1 MAQAD
6 VYVDRDGR
14 EISLAGLEANERKLV
29 ARLLRRARTYRDWN
43 QFDVYSMNALAAFYD
58 TRGVSR
64 RAAQRTVPYRISR
77 DLCGRLAVASG
88 LVRASDY
95 RAELD
100 ELIRGRFPS
109 RRAFCDATGLSEDM
123 LSHVLAGRKDLS
135 LEKLTDALARIGY
148 GLRIVPTAGQKQAPG
163 RRRTG

>member
-1 MAQAD
+1 MAQVD
-6 VYVDRDGR
+6 VYVDRNGR
-14 EISLAGLEANERKLV
+14 EISLAGLEVDERKLV
-29 ARLLRRARTYRDWN
+29 SRLLRRARAYPDWN

-58 TRGVSR
+58 ARGVSR
-64 RAAQRTVPYRISR
+64 KAAQRGVPYRIAR
-77 DLCGRLAVASG
+77 DLSGRLAVASG
-88 LVRASDY
+88 LARASDY

-100 ELIRGRFPS
+100 ELIRAHYPS
-109 RRAFCDATGLSEDM
+109 RRAFCDATGLTEDM